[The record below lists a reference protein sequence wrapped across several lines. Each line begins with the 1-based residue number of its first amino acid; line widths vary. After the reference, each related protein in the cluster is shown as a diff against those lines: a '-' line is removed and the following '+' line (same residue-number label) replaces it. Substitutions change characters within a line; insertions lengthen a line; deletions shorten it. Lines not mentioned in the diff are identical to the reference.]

1 MAKKK
6 DNARKK
12 NAAKKTE
19 AQKKA
24 AESLKKP
31 AKPKTE
37 PKRDITL
44 RGEQTTPTASPDFSL
59 PTEVPPQIREEY
71 KTRFEEAQTAEI
83 GKITD
88 KYATDIQNLPTPADP
103 EEIKKVRGRTGV
115 AKGERDLTPKP
126 TPLEE
131 PGTGSQIRRQ
141 SSRRPKGGAAG
152 PTTTGSRAG
161 AFKFDVATPPGNPL
175 GVKTLLDL
183 ARGEE
188 KGRDRSPLNAAQIDR
203 VVWLARRD
211 HTLARQTGKMVA
223 DIHPDDPV
231 PTADNVRYGHHE
243 RLVEAMDAY
252 GAKEEDFN
260 KLPGQN
266 FVDKVHSAWEAHKS
280 DERAND
286 YRTID
291 VAKEGITHVIDP
303 TDPAG
308 GAVPINEQM
317 GEFKQARGP
326 QMMLTKLKGTG
337 TWRITPAEHRTIHG
351 WETTTSQ
358 DINGNPVK
366 ALKYE
371 PPIQQRKE
379 YAGHEF
385 RSLKDHIL
393 STLRSTTPPNVEESS
408 SVASRKRAAAAVQNK
423 FIDVAPQPEEAS
435 MFSRTYKQE
444 GPIGE
449 GTPSRYTI
457 KKQRGKTA
465 KKEIDNVIK
474 DVPEQET
481 LLFPK
486 PKSPFKGK
494 RIKNEEGKE
503 LPIPYVMEPGT
514 TRPTV
519 RPLRKTE
526 DNTRG
531 VVTQPLT
538 VPTKF
543 GRGQQFSG
551 LPSPADVA
559 ASAEVTKIGPNG
571 EILKSK
577 PTIEKGVK
585 LVATK
590 KQRSPRTRTDLEV
603 VPTYKVTPGQVDQML
618 PGMEDYG
625 YEEPAKKASRYW
637 RGTLGTT
644 TVGSDEQGKP
654 ITMNLKPE
662 EAFKGK
668 WVETPATPG
677 KPGSSKKPFTGRS
690 LEEVI
695 KEGKTW
701 EGNNFLGFDT
711 GGPSI
716 NVSNLEITPGKP
728 ESGKKRRGGRI
739 PMPMFKGTALEGVD
753 KASYGPMQLEL
764 PGIESPGYAGA
775 VGQQFRSLRPAE
787 AALENIK
794 EQGSVE
800 GSPISQTRGVSSS
813 KKSTR
818 SFKGRR

>member
-59 PTEVPPQIREEY
+59 PTEVPPQIRKEY
-71 KTRFEEAQTAEI
+71 KTRFEKAQTAEI

-115 AKGERDLTPKP
+115 AKGERKLTPKP
-126 TPLEE
+126 GKLKDPS
-131 PGTGSQIRRQ
+131 TGGIIKKQ
-141 SSRRPKGGAAG
+141 SSRMPRGSGGVK
-152 PTTTGSRAG
+152 
-161 AFKFDVATPPGNPL
+161 AFKFDTATPAESPL
-175 GVKTLLDL
+175 AIRNVKFYIDKSRRES
-183 ARGEE
+183 RGEE
-188 KGRDRSPLNAAQIDR
+188 RTILTPSQTDRA
-203 VVWLARRD
+203 VWLARRD
-211 HTLARQTGKMVA
+211 HAIAKQTGKKVH
-223 DIHPDDPV
+223 DIDPNQEV
-231 PTADNVRYGHHE
+231 PNARNIEGGHHE
-243 RLVEAMDAY
+243 RLVVAMDAY
-252 GAKEEDFN
+252 GAREEDFN
-260 KLPGQN
+260 KLPGKN
-266 FVDKVHSAWEAHKS
+266 FVDKVLSAYRTHENDK
-280 DERAND
+280 RTQD

-291 VAKEGITHVIDP
+291 VEKEGITHVIDP

-326 QMMLTKLKGTG
+326 QIMLTRLKGTG
-337 TWRITPAEHRTIHG
+337 EWRLTPREHWVNHG

-435 MFSRTYKQE
+435 MFSRTYGQE

-494 RIKNEEGKE
+494 RIKNEQGKE

-514 TRPTV
+514 ARPTV

-551 LPSPADVA
+551 FPSPADVA
-559 ASAEVTKIGPNG
+559 ASANATKIGPSG

-590 KQRSPRTRTDLEV
+590 KQKSPRTRTDLEV

-618 PGMEDYG
+618 PGMENYG

-668 WVETPATPG
+668 WVETPATPAQ
-677 KPGSSKKPFTGRS
+677 PGSARPKQETGEFAGETGLEQAKFAVSKLT
-690 LEEVI
+690 
-695 KEGKTW
+695 
-701 EGNNFLGFDT
+701 
-711 GGPSI
+711 
-716 NVSNLEITPGKP
+716 
-728 ESGKKRRGGRI
+728 GKKRRGGKI
-739 PMPMFKGTALEGVD
+739 PMPMFKGTPLEGVD
-753 KASYGPMQLEL
+753 KAAYGPMQLEL

-787 AALENIK
+787 AALENVK

-800 GSPISQTRGVSSS
+800 GSPIPQTRGVSPS